1 MLVHSVYFWLKPDLT
16 TTQRAEFQRG
26 VESLRKIKA
35 IKKLYIGVPAKT
47 EKRPVIESSY
57 SLSLT
62 VIVKDV
68 AGHDAYQVDPIHLAF
83 VKSCKSY
90 WTRVQIYDADGD
102 GKD

>member
-16 TTQRAEFQRG
+16 TAQRAEFTRG

-35 IKKLYIGVPAKT
+35 VKEIYIGVPAAT

-57 SLSLT
+57 SVALT

-68 AGHDAYQVDPIHLAF
+68 AGHNAYQVDPIHLAF
-83 VKSCKSY
+83 VKACKSY
-90 WTRVQIYDADGD
+90 WTRVQIYDAE
-102 GKD
+102 